1 MKLLMKPVYL
11 AAFLSFVAVIIFAEC
26 GFAKGNTIVWQGT
39 VQVNRSFTVPK
50 GKTLEIRPG
59 SRVLLSKG
67 TRLIVRGALKAVGRK
82 GEEIVFSSS
91 KKSSDGRWQEI
102 LLESASDST
111 MEHCIIENASG
122 GLQVHDTKLN
132 LIACT
137 IRNTK
142 VGLRFRG
149 GPININKCQ
158 FTGNGIGLRSYK
170 GLGHISESDFTNNE
184 IGIFIREKGGGLT
197 ITGSNLFQNKTY
209 NMRLGDFNNE
219 DVQASGNW
227 WGNENPLATI
237 FDARNE
243 PGIGHVLFEPF
254 SKERILWQ

>member
-1 MKLLMKPVYL
+1 MKPAYL
-11 AAFLSFVAVIIFAEC
+11 TAVLIFVAVTIFSEYC
-26 GFAKGNTIVWQGT
+26 FAKGNTIVWQGT
-39 VQVNRSFTVPK
+39 VQVNRSYAVPK

-59 SRVLLSKG
+59 SRVFLVKG
-67 TRLIVRGALKAVGRK
+67 SRLIVRGTLKAVGRK

-91 KKSSDGRWQEI
+91 KKSSGGRWQEI
-102 LLESASDST
+102 LLESAGNST
-111 MEHCIIENASG
+111 MEHCIIENARG

-132 LIACT
+132 LTACT
-137 IRNTK
+137 IRNTEI
-142 VGLRFRG
+142 GLRFRG
-149 GPININKCQ
+149 GPLNINKCQ

-170 GLGHISESDFTNNE
+170 GLAQISESDFTNNK

-197 ITGSNLFQNKTY
+197 ITGSNLFQNKTH